1 MKSILIALILLSIS
15 MPAFCGG
22 PAAGEVSCDKGLDMP
37 RVQALVKRAAEALKK
52 DPDKVIAQ
60 INTGDRQWKDGD
72 YYLVV
77 MRGTTIVARGYQ
89 QQYVGVDL
97 GTPQM
102 QAAFPNLTALH
113 RLIGT
118 KGEGC
123 VQYRWNNP
131 AKQGEMEDKV
141 SYGLKVD
148 DKLWVVAGTYL
159 LRH

>member
-1 MKSILIALILLSIS
+1 MKRILIALILFFSS
-15 MPAFCGG
+15 MPAFSGDAG
-22 PAAGEVSCDKGLDMP
+22 PGEVSCDKGLDMP
-37 RVQALVKRAAEALKK
+37 RVQALVKRAAEVLKT

-60 INTGDRQWKDGD
+60 INSGDRQWKDGD

-77 MRGTTIVARGYQ
+77 LQGTTIVARGYQ
-89 QQYVGVDL
+89 QQYVGVDV

-102 QAAFPNLTALH
+102 RATFPNLTTLH
-113 RLIGT
+113 QLIAT

-131 AKQGEMEDKV
+131 AKRGEVEDKV

>member
-1 MKSILIALILLSIS
+1 MKRILIALILFFSS
-15 MPAFCGG
+15 MPAFSGDAG
-22 PAAGEVSCDKGLDMP
+22 PGEVSCDKGLDMP
-37 RVQALVKRAAEALKK
+37 RVQALVKRAAEVLKK

-60 INTGDRQWKDGD
+60 INSGDRQWKDGD

-77 MRGTTIVARGYQ
+77 LQGTTIVARGYQ
-89 QQYVGVDL
+89 QQYVGVDV

-102 QAAFPNLTALH
+102 RATFPNLTTLH
-113 RLIGT
+113 QLIAT

-131 AKQGEMEDKV
+131 AKRGEVEDKV
-141 SYGLKVD
+141 SYGLKVN

-159 LRH
+159 VRR